1 MFGQSIL
8 GFHIIFVLKS
18 LRSFKKFCLSAL
30 QQSTTS
36 FSTHPGLGLDSFVA
50 DPDQGQRDGVCERHH
65 VLQGE
70 GCDLCR
76 GQRGRLQRVLAAAGR
91 HHAEERAG
99 NQEPRGHSVRA
110 RDYCE

>member
-30 QQSTTS
+30 QQSTSS

-65 VLQGE
+65 VLQG
-70 GCDLCR
+70 GQRHPRR
-76 GQRGRLQRVLAAAGR
+76 GQRGRLQRLRQTSSR
-91 HHAEERAG
+91 HHPEEHF
-99 NQEPRGHSVRA
+99 EPI
-110 RDYCE
+110 RDLIILDSHWLT

>member
-30 QQSTTS
+30 QQSTSS
-36 FSTHPGLGLDSFVA
+36 FSTQPELGLDSFVA

-65 VLQGE
+65 VLQG
-70 GCDLCR
+70 
-76 GQRGRLQRVLAAAGR
+76 
-91 HHAEERAG
+91 
-99 NQEPRGHSVRA
+99 
-110 RDYCE
+110 